1 MEPPQITMKPLTL
14 PELRVMALQYSENPQ
29 ITSVIE
35 QAMTRRLSAESSGTA
50 KGIPT

>member
-1 MEPPQITMKPLTL
+1 MEPSQLCMKPLTL
-14 PELRVMALQYSENPQ
+14 PELRVMVLQYAGNPQ

-35 QAMTRRLSAESSGTA
+35 QAMTRRLSAERSGTA